1 MNRRGIEFSLMQ
13 VEQDVWQWRFQ
24 IGETVTTG
32 RTRTRLKGMAVH
44 KAQQR
49 IDIELGKPRELAPAR
64 IDSVSGAEA
73 S

>member
-1 MNRRGIEFSLMQ
+1 MNRRGIEFSLLQ
-13 VEQDVWQWRFQ
+13 VEPDLWQWRFR

-49 IDIELGKPRELAPAR
+49 IDIELRKPRELAPAR
-64 IDSVSGAEA
+64 IDSMSGSDA
-73 S
+73 